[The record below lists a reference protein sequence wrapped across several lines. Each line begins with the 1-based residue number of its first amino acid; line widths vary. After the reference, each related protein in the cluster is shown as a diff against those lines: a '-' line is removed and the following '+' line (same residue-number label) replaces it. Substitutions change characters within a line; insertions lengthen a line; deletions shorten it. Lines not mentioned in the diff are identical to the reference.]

1 MAVLEVD
8 VTDSSIDLERKFVK
22 GAIIDVSTQVLSRG
36 GDHGGSFH
44 HTTAAS
50 LQCWTPGRQAER
62 YLQNHFADCLFPK
75 EDPRSIL
82 QKKVIAVPV
91 NGVNH

>member
-1 MAVLEVD
+1 MALF
-8 VTDSSIDLERKFVK
+8 I
-22 GAIIDVSTQVLSRG
+22 TQQRRHFS
-36 GDHGGSFH
+36 
-44 HTTAAS
+44 A
-50 LQCWTPGRQAER
+50 GRQAER

-82 QKKVIAVPV
+82 QKKVIVVPV